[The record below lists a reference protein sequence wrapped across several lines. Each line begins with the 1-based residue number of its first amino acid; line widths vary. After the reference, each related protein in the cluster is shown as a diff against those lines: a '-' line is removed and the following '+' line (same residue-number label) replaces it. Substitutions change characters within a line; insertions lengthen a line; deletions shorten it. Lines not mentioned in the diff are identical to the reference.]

1 MVPLLPD
8 ALEFSFTLLPLQ
20 KRSGLNNM
28 CNVYSP
34 KNLWNNVCLLFCV
47 PVVTSWCFFNVFTA
61 FCCFWYDFF
70 ITFSPHFYE
79 QIKHK
84 AGNRFYRPISNDK
97 PIKTL
102 KTKETQR
109 IGQLLG
115 SESFW
120 EVYTH
125 WLQESTVRDQL
136 FLIWNYMTHNINI
149 KNVDWMT
156 SALILF

>member
-1 MVPLLPD
+1 MKKSYHPYKFWIFSFISHTIFLWWLFLKIGPLLPD

-34 KNLWNNVCLLFCV
+34 KNLWNNVCLLLCV
-47 PVVTSWCFFNVFTA
+47 PVGTFWCFFNVFTA

-70 ITFSPHFYE
+70 ITFFPHFYE

-84 AGNRFYRPISNDK
+84 AGNRFYRPINNDK

-109 IGQLLG
+109 IGQLL
-115 SESFW
+115 ES
-120 EVYTH
+120 
-125 WLQESTVRDQL
+125 
-136 FLIWNYMTHNINI
+136 
-149 KNVDWMT
+149 
-156 SALILF
+156 